1 MTAEVLAAEAVQV
14 GAVAADQAEAI
25 ERVGGL
31 LVSQGL
37 VTDAYVSAMHAR
49 EAIVS
54 TYLGN
59 GIALPHGTNEA
70 QGTILRT
77 GLAVVQFPAGVP
89 WGDEP
94 ARLVIGLAATSDEH
108 IAILSRL
115 AGILDDAELCER
127 LGRSTDA
134 AEIHAALTAPAPDDD
149 EDEDEDGDG
158 DGRATPPEDPGGL
171 RRTATISNPSGLHAR
186 PAAQVVARLQP
197 LDADVTIEVNGRRAD
212 ARSITSVL
220 GLGASVGDEL
230 TITARGSDEQ
240 AALEAV
246 LGIVTSGS
254 DQ

>member
-1 MTAEVLAAEAVQV
+1 MTGDVLAADAVQV
-14 GAVAADQAEAI
+14 GAVAAGQAEAI
-25 ERVGGL
+25 DRVGAL
-31 LVSQGL
+31 LVTQGL
-37 VTDAYVSAMHAR
+37 VTEAYVAAMHAR

-70 QGTILRT
+70 QDAILRT

-94 ARLVIGLAATSDEH
+94 ARLVIGLAATGDEH
-108 IAILSRL
+108 IGILSRL
-115 AGILDDAELCER
+115 AGILDDAALCER
-127 LGRSTDA
+127 LGQATDA
-134 AEIHAALTAPAPDDD
+134 AEIHAALTAPAPDADNDD
-149 EDEDEDGDG
+149 ERDE
-158 DGRATPPEDPGGL
+158 PGGV
-171 RRTATISNPSGLHAR
+171 RRTATITNPSGLHAR

-212 ARSITSVL
+212 ARSITSTL

-230 TITARGSDEQ
+230 TITARGTDAE
-240 AALEAV
+240 AALDAV
-246 LGIVTSGS
+246 LAIVTSGS